1 MVRYNSYSYPQN
13 GTKIDDW
20 NKDSKYVIKMTRPS
34 DICLAFNRYASDFY
48 NAAHTVASSL
58 LETDNTDISKLDT
71 YIFPLAFLYR
81 HSIELKLKAIAF
93 QTINNREGRADFVKD
108 TFHNLEEMLNVLE
121 TISSNPRPEK
131 EIAWL
136 SNYFSDISRIDRES
150 DSFRYPFH
158 IKSDKSFNFK
168 QFTIERIFK
177 KQTHIDLVKF
187 ANKFEAT
194 YEILD
199 KWYRKSLD
207 GATEWREFAPI
218 FIEEGGFYYGQSVV
232 GYGYSRD
239 DFYPYTFAY
248 LETASYLRQYM
259 REQVDLGN
267 YEKVSGLFIPMCY
280 LYRNCVELNLK
291 TIWFEETGEEFQ
303 RRCKSMVAKKHSI
316 IGMWNL
322 IKPYAESCATGNN
335 DMEYIE
341 ILENY
346 CQQLHSIDSDSSMF
360 RYPVKK
366 DMMPYF
372 KKNKRFDFIHT
383 GIFLESLN
391 NGLDS
396 ICSTLS
402 AMNEYKAE
410 MEYEYRSEM
419 QSNYDYY

>member
-1 MVRYNSYSYPQN
+1 M
-13 GTKIDDW
+13 GEKIDVWD
-20 NKDSKYVIKMTRPS
+20 KESKYIIKIPAPN
-34 DICLAFNRYASDFY
+34 DICVAFNKYALDFY
-48 NAAHTVASSL
+48 DAAHKIASLL
-58 LETDNTDISKLDT
+58 LETNHTDISKMDT
-71 YIFPLAFLYR
+71 YFFPLAFLYR

-93 QTINNREGRADFVKD
+93 QTITTDNNRSIFVKE
-108 TFHNLEEMLNVLE
+108 TFHNLAELLSAIE
-121 TISSNPRPEK
+121 TMSPTSRPE
-131 EIAWL
+131 EEVQWL
-136 SNYFSDISRIDRES
+136 KNYFLDISKVDKES

-158 IKSDKSFNFK
+158 IKSNKSFDFK
-168 QFTIERIFK
+168 QFAIERIFK
-177 KQTHIDLVKF
+177 EQTHIDLVKF
-187 ANKFEAT
+187 ANKFEAS

-199 KWYRKSLD
+199 KWYKKSLD
-207 GATEWREFAPI
+207 EAKEWKELEPI

-259 REQVDLGN
+259 KEQIDLGN
-267 YEKVSGLFIPMCY
+267 YDKVSGLFIPMCY

-291 TIWFEETGEEFQ
+291 TIWFEETGEDFQ
-303 RRCKSMVAKKHSI
+303 KRCKSMVAKKHSI

-322 IKPYAESCATGNN
+322 IKTCAESCATGSN
-335 DMEYIE
+335 DIEYIE
-341 ILENY
+341 ILEDY
-346 CQQLHSIDSDSSMF
+346 CQQLHSIDSDSSKF

-366 DMMPYF
+366 DMIPYF
-372 KKNKRFDFIHT
+372 KKNKRFDFMHT

-410 MEYEYRSEM
+410 IEYEYRSEM
-419 QSNYDYY
+419 LSNYDYY